1 VTTPHGQTQYQVRFD
16 WGIEGAAAI
25 AEDADVVIVVDV
37 LSFST
42 TVDLAVS
49 RGAKVLPADPSE
61 VDAAAARSGATV
73 AARRGEPGLT
83 LSPASVTEQ
92 AVSRGARVVLPSPNG
107 SRVVAA
113 LAGGSASVV
122 VASLRNRRAVAQ
134 WALAQQGDK
143 GDRFF
148 IAIIGAGEQRADGS
162 TRFAVEDLLGAG
174 AVIDA
179 LADVGLD
186 YCSPESAAASAAFTG
201 LRNATGHL
209 IGASASGRELAGE
222 GYRGDI
228 DLAIDIDASSTVP
241 ILGADGFI
249 AAST

>member
-1 VTTPHGQTQYQVRFD
+1 MTTPHGQTQYQVRFD

-25 AEDADVVIVVDV
+25 AEDADVVIVIDV

-49 RGAKVLPADPSE
+49 LGAQVLPADPTE

-83 LSPASVTEQ
+83 LSPASVTEHTV
-92 AVSRGARVVLPSPNG
+92 AAGTRVVLPSPNG

-113 LAGGSASVV
+113 LAAGTATVV
-122 VASLRNRRAVAQ
+122 VASLRNRTAVAE

-148 IAIIGAGEQRADGS
+148 IAIIAAGEQREDGS

-186 YCSPESAAASAAFTG
+186 YCSPESAAAAAAFTG

-209 IGASASGRELAGE
+209 VGASASGRELAGE
-222 GYRGDI
+222 GYRADI
-228 DLAIDIDASSTVP
+228 DLAIEIDASSTVP
-241 ILGADGFI
+241 ILRADGFI
-249 AAST
+249 AASV